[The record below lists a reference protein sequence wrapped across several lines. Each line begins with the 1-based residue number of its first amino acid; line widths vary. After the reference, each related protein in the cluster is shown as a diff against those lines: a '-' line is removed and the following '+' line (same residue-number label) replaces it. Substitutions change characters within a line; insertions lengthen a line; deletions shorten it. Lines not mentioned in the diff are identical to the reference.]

1 MTTNDIRFE
10 SIEVL
15 PVKAETVDI
24 RNMDYI
30 RSNESTDF
38 PNVTFLVKLNIAGEI
53 PHDSCGIDLYIDDYN
68 VKKFNQWNN
77 GVFFKVYNPRFLTK
91 HSGKEIFYS
100 IGGNKKKSTGI
111 NFPNISDQSA
121 IDKITDISSE
131 YPLAENLL
139 N

>member
-1 MTTNDIRFE
+1 MNTNELNFE

-15 PVKAETVDI
+15 PVKAEKIDI

-30 RSNESTDF
+30 RTNESTEF
-38 PNVTFLVKLNIAGEI
+38 PNVAFLVKFKISGEL
-53 PHDSCGIDLYIDDYN
+53 PNDSCGIDLFIDDYTI
-68 VKKFNQWNN
+68 KKFNQWQN

-100 IGGNKKKSTGI
+100 VGGNKKQTTGI
-111 NFPNISDQSA
+111 KFPELSDQSA
-121 IDKITDISSE
+121 IDKIMDASSD
-131 YPLAENLL
+131 YPLAEKLL